1 MTAAEIVSAATTF
14 ALFLCLLGIEWC
26 NSRIRRSLQAEN
38 EALKAENKAA
48 KELIDTYVT
57 MSITH
62 WQTGGRP

>member
-14 ALFLCLLGIEWC
+14 ALFLCLLGIAWC
-26 NSRIRRSLQAEN
+26 NSRIRRALKAEN

-48 KELIDTYVT
+48 QELIDTYVT
-57 MSITH
+57 TSITH